1 MNILNRNYRLYN
13 MGCCLIQQLF
23 RLKIGHELDTNVV
36 DGAIFH
42 LLLDAPRG
50 IREKSNKLMVD
61 IRLMRPNAI
70 SIKGSILGVAN
81 SRLWEW
87 YNWEPGQAGQDY
99 PEWTIHPLR
108 VTDSDDLDSPARSTS
123 GPFPDEPWP
132 DPEYLR
138 CWPPREIIY
147 AAEHAEQAR
156 ASILPDPAD
165 DPKWGTDPI
174 LWGLV
179 RIVNYL
185 RTLKHAKTPDQLGY
199 RDFDWIGLEETTDI
213 DCEMDAW
220 DRMKKLCP
228 ARPTPTDL
236 LELAAV
242 KADVIR
248 EDNSCV
254 NEFLEDSVL
263 NLKKIYLNRVD
274 DWTNETT
281 TILVL
286 SR

>member
-1 MNILNRNYRLYN
+1 

-50 IREKSNKLMVD
+50 IREKSKKLMVD
-61 IRLMRPNAI
+61 ISLMRPNAI
-70 SIKGSILGVAN
+70 SIKGSIFGVAN

-87 YNWEPGQAGQDY
+87 HAWEPGQAGQDY

-108 VTDSDDLDSPARSTS
+108 VTDSDELDPPVDL

-132 DPEYLR
+132 DPVYLR

-147 AAEHAEQAR
+147 AAENAEQAR
-156 ASILPDPAD
+156 ASLLPDLAD

-185 RTLKHAKTPDQLGY
+185 RTLKHAHTHKNGDIAF
-199 RDFDWIGLEETTDI
+199 DSDWIGLEETTDN

-248 EDNSCV
+248 EDNSFV

-263 NLKKIYLNRVD
+263 NFKKIYLNRVD
-274 DWTNETT
+274 DWASASA
-281 TILVL
+281 TILIL
-286 SR
+286 SH